1 MLHRHS
7 PSKSLLPS
15 GGPSEL
21 RSLLRRLLGAQEPRR
36 DGDAGE
42 ADSLLVPNEYEFSR
56 TQERAFVELDS
67 AMTRC
72 AARYLLLACACA
84 AAAAAGAGSHRGPSA
99 PLPQGPPGCLLPPCP
114 HTWTARAEAA
124 QALAVSVFLWA
135 AGEPFALI
143 AETRGRDL
151 SHLMDGLSETAHALF
166 EASEKSREGVR
177 RRKKVSWKK
186 VKKTHFPLFSLSL
199 SLSKIK
205 NKTGDDHVLR
215 PLPALRGLCGGTVAA
230 WGLPGD
236 RGDDVRGDGGE
247 GDASPVRSLF
257 LPGFSPSFFFLALSH
272 PPPSLSL
279 QNEKNKTATLEP
291 SLLSSRPQAW
301 Q

>member
-1 MLHRHS
+1 VLHRHS

-166 EASEKSREGVR
+166 EASEKSREGLR

-186 VKKTHFPLFSLSL
+186 VKKNSFPPLFSLSL
-199 SLSKIK
+199 SLSLKS
-205 NKTGDDHVLR
+205 KTKQ
-215 PLPALRGLCGGTVAA
+215 ATIMSCGLCLLFAA
-230 WGLPGD
+230 CAAAQWP
-236 RGDDVRGDGGE
+236 RGAFPAIAAMTFAATAAR
-247 GDASPVRSLF
+247 
-257 LPGFSPSFFFLALSH
+257 
-272 PPPSLSL
+272 
-279 QNEKNKTATLEP
+279 ATLH
-291 SLLSSRPQAW
+291 R
-301 Q
+301 